1 MLNKDIKTITYQEK
15 QVFKLVKLIKH
26 TFKSMN
32 ELFMNKQQNNWD
44 IIYSYNINAI
54 ITTR

>member
-15 QVFKLVKLIKH
+15 QAFKLAKLIKY
-26 TFKSMN
+26 TLQSMN
-32 ELFMNKQQNNWD
+32 EVFMNKQLDNWD